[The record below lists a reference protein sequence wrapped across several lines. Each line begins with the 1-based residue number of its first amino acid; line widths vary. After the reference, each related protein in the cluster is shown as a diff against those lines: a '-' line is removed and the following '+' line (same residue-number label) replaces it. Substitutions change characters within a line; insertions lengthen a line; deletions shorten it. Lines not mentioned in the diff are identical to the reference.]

1 MDMPTA
7 SNCSHKCTL
16 DLELTKEDLKVNH
29 YQSLSSI
36 RSIISFIS
44 AFMEEVMQIYDHDDD
59 CCFDPTWNDYKANNT
74 VMMFGSSGFVNS
86 TGYFEPAHMIF
97 VQ

>member
-1 MDMPTA
+1 
-7 SNCSHKCTL
+7 
-16 DLELTKEDLKVNH
+16 
-29 YQSLSSI
+29 
-36 RSIISFIS
+36 
-44 AFMEEVMQIYDHDDD
+44 MEEVKQIYDHDDD
-59 CCFDPTWNDYKANNT
+59 CCYDPKWNDEKRNNT